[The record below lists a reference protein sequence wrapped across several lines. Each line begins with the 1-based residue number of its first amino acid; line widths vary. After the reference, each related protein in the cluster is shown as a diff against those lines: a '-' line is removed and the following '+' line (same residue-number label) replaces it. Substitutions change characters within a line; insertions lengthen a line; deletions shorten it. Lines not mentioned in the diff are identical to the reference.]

1 MLLICVNFIVK
12 NKIVKWICTCKLF
25 TAFGQKQQCLFEGFL
40 VKLVDVVPDDRVAR
54 AVEEEDCASE
64 DSVQGGEGAVQRNVL
79 YNSSPIQAV

>member
-1 MLLICVNFIVK
+1 MSPIRSINRSLAVPFRSEVVPSNRWPKTVH
-12 NKIVKWICTCKLF
+12 TY
-25 TAFGQKQQCLFEGFL
+25 LFEGFL

-64 DSVQGGEGAVQRNVL
+64 DSVQGCEGAVQRNVL